1 MIRTT
6 TKQRCSQTTRLGK
19 PCSNYAVHGADRC
32 ASHLGRVGRKLT
44 LTEEITAQLE
54 AILRAGNYLD
64 VACNAVGIARRTF
77 DKWVEYGRAGRAEYV
92 DFAVRMDKARATGEV
107 RNVAVIASA
116 ATDSWQAAAWLL
128 ERTAPERWARVSQRE
143 LAMPTPPADV
153 TKPDDPFAEADELAA
168 RRRSA

>member
-6 TKQRCSQTTRLGK
+6 QKLRCAATTGHGK
-19 PCSNYAVHGADRC
+19 PCSNWAMHGADRC
-32 ASHLGRVGRKLT
+32 ASHLGRVGRKLR
-44 LTEEITAQLE
+44 LDEAMTAQLE

-64 VACNAVGIARRTF
+64 VACHAVGIKRRLF
-77 DKWVEYGRAGRAEYV
+77 DEWMQKGREGHAAFT

-153 TKPDDPFAEADELAA
+153 TKADDPFAEADELAA
-168 RRRSA
+168 RRRTA

>member
-1 MIRTT
+1 VIRTT

-19 PCSNYAVHGADRC
+19 PCGNYAMRGADRC
-32 ASHLGRVGRKLT
+32 ASHLGRVGRKGALT
-44 LTEEITAQLE
+44 DDMTAQLE

-77 DKWVEYGRAGRAEYV
+77 DGWVQQGREGNAAYA

-153 TKPDDPFAEADELAA
+153 TKADDPFAEADELAA
-168 RRRSA
+168 RRRTA